1 MQLFGGMSLKQFLH
15 DLIRQSLDRLRE
27 KEKLPLND
35 NDIIKI
41 EKTRDE
47 THGDFATNIAM
58 ILAGKI
64 GAKPRD
70 LAENIIGHIPGSDLV
85 EKIEIAGPGFINF
98 FLTRHAYLQIIG
110 NILTAGKTFG
120 YSDYGKGKSI
130 LIEFVS
136 ANPTG
141 PLHIGHGRG
150 AAYGAATANLLEA
163 IGHKVDREYY
173 INDAGR
179 QMDILAASVYLRYLE
194 RCEVDIHLPEKAYQ
208 GDYVKSI
215 ADKIYDDKKES
226 LKIDPAGLDASLN
239 NETDS
244 EKQLD
249 SLVEYI
255 KRSLGNAN
263 YQYVFDAGLNE
274 ILADINNDLEEFGV
288 VFNNWFSERGLLAGD
303 DVYACIEAL
312 KKNGHL
318 YEADGALWFRSTG
331 FGDEKD
337 RVVIRDN
344 GQLTYFASDIA
355 YHKSKFD
362 RGYDRAINIWG
373 ADHHG
378 YMARIKAALSALKLD
393 ARKLDILLVQFA
405 SLYRGNNKIQMS
417 TRSGQFVTL
426 RELRNEVG
434 KDASRFF
441 YVMRKSEQHL
451 DFDLELAKS
460 QSHDNPVYYIQY
472 AHARICSIKR
482 QMQEKGLQFSLVTD
496 MAELD
501 VLEETHELTLL
512 ATLAAYPEAVLTA
525 ANNYEPHRI
534 GYYLRDLAH
543 EFHTYYNACQILVDD
558 EKLRNARVS
567 LVSAIQQVIQNGL
580 DLLGVSAPEAM

>member
-1 MQLFGGMSLKQFLH
+1 MRLFWGMSLKQVIH
-15 DLIRQSLDRLRE
+15 DLIRQSLGQLA
-27 KEKLPLND
+27 LND
-35 NDIIKI
+35 SDSIKI

-47 THGDFATNIAM
+47 KHGDFATNVAM
-58 ILAGKI
+58 VLAGKT
-64 GAKPRD
+64 GVKPRE
-70 LAENIIGHIPGSDLV
+70 LAEKIISCLPQSDLV
-85 EKIEIAGPGFINF
+85 EKVEIAGPGFINF
-98 FLTRHAYLQIIG
+98 FLTRHAHLQVISEIFTTG
-110 NILTAGKTFG
+110 D
-120 YSDYGKGKSI
+120 SYGRCDHGEGKSI

-163 IGHKVDREYY
+163 TGYKVDREYY

-194 RCEVDIHLPEKAYQ
+194 KCGIDINLPEKAYQ
-208 GDYVKSI
+208 GSYVKSI
-215 ADKIYDDKKES
+215 AEKIHAEKKDV
-226 LKIDPAGLDASLN
+226 LKTDISALNASLN
-239 NETDS
+239 NNTDS

-249 SLVEYI
+249 NLIDFI
-255 KRSLGNAN
+255 KRSLGNEN

-274 ILADINNDLEEFGV
+274 ILADINSDLEEFGV
-288 VFNNWFSERGLLAGD
+288 VFNNWFSERGLLAGA
-303 DVYACIEAL
+303 DVKACIETL

-318 YEADGALWFRSTG
+318 YEADGALWFRSTE

-344 GQLTYFASDIA
+344 GQLTYFATDIA

-362 RGYDRAINIWG
+362 RGYEKAIDIWG

-378 YMARIKAALSALKLD
+378 YMVRVKAALAALKLD
-393 ARKLDILLVQFA
+393 PDKLDILLVQFA
-405 SLYRGNNKIQMS
+405 SLYRGDVKVQMS

-426 RELRNEVG
+426 RELRDEVG

-460 QSHDNPVYYIQY
+460 QSQDNPVYYIQY
-472 AHARICSIKR
+472 AHARICSVKR
-482 QMQEKGLQFSLVTD
+482 QMQEKGYKFTPITETAGL
-496 MAELD
+496 A
-501 VLEETHELTLL
+501 VLEDPHELALL
-512 ATLAAYPEAVLTA
+512 SRLASYPETVFTA
-525 ANNYEPHRI
+525 ATSYEPHQI
-534 GYYLRDLAH
+534 GYFLRDLAN
-543 EFHTYYNACQILVDD
+543 EFHTYYNACQILVDN
-558 EKLRNARVS
+558 EILRNARLS
-567 LVSAIQQVIQNGL
+567 LISAAQQVIKNGL
-580 DLLGVSAPEAM
+580 TLLGVSAPESM

>member
-1 MQLFGGMSLKQFLH
+1 MKQVLH
-15 DLIRQSLDRLRE
+15 DLIRQSLNRLGE
-27 KEKLPLND
+27 KEKLALND
-35 NDIIKI
+35 NDATKI
-41 EKTRDE
+41 EKPRDE
-47 THGDFATNIAM
+47 KHGDFSANTALVMSTQINLTPRKIAE
-58 ILAGKI
+58 KI
-64 GAKPRD
+64 V
-70 LAENIIGHIPGSDLV
+70 ENIPATDFI

-98 FLTRHAYLQIIG
+98 FLTRHAHLQVI
-110 NILTAGKTFG
+110 NTILTSGDT
-120 YSDYGKGKSI
+120 YGRSGHGEGKSI

-163 IGHKVDREYY
+163 IGYKVDREYY

-179 QMDILAASVYLRYLE
+179 QMDILAVSVYLRYLE
-194 RCEVDIHLPEKAYQ
+194 KCGVDIRLPGKAYQ

-215 ADKIYDDKKES
+215 AGKIYDEKIES
-226 LKIDPAGLDASLN
+226 LKTDTIGLDALLN
-239 NETDS
+239 NETDC

-249 SLVEYI
+249 SLIEYI
-255 KRSLGNAN
+255 KRALGHAN
-263 YQYVFDAGLNE
+263 YEYVFDAGLNE
-274 ILADINNDLEEFGV
+274 ILADINNDLDEFGV
-288 VFNNWFSERGLLAGD
+288 VFNSWFSERGLLASD
-303 DVYACIEAL
+303 DVHACIGTL

-318 YEADGALWFRSTG
+318 YEADGALWFRSTE

-362 RGYDRAINIWG
+362 RGYDRAIDIWG

-378 YMARIKAALSALKLD
+378 YMARIKAALSALKID
-393 ARKLDILLVQFA
+393 TQKLDILLVQFA
-405 SLYRGNNKIQMS
+405 SLYRGSHKVQMS

-426 RELRNEVG
+426 RELRDEVG

-441 YVMRKSEQHL
+441 YVTRKSDQHL

-460 QSHDNPVYYIQY
+460 QSQDNPVYYIQY

-482 QMQEKGLQFSLVTD
+482 QMQEKGFRFSLVTD
-496 MAELD
+496 VAEL
-501 VLEETHELTLL
+501 VMLEETHEHKLL
-512 ATLAAYPEAVLTA
+512 ARLSAYPETVLTA
-525 ANNYEPHRI
+525 AGNYEPHQI
-534 GYYLRDLAH
+534 GYYLRDLAY
-543 EFHTYYNACQILVDD
+543 EFHTYYNACQILVED

-580 DLLGVSAPEAM
+580 FLLGVSSPEAM

>member
-1 MQLFGGMSLKQFLH
+1 MSLKQIIH
-15 DLIRQSLDRLRE
+15 DLIRQSLKRLAE
-27 KEKLPLND
+27 KEKLALND
-35 NDIIKI
+35 SDRIKI

-47 THGDFATNIAM
+47 KHGDFATNVAM
-58 ILAGKI
+58 VIAGKT
-64 GAKPRD
+64 GVKPRE
-70 LAENIIGHIPGSDLV
+70 LAEKIISHIPESELV

-98 FLTRHAYLQIIG
+98 FLTRHAHLQIISEIFTSG
-110 NILTAGKTFG
+110 DSFG
-120 YSDYGKGKSI
+120 RCGHGEGKSI

-150 AAYGAATANLLEA
+150 AAYGAATANLLDA
-163 IGHKVDREYY
+163 IGYKVDREYY

-194 RCEVDIHLPEKAYQ
+194 TCGIDINLPEKAYQ
-208 GDYVKSI
+208 GDYIKTIAEKIHAEKS
-215 ADKIYDDKKES
+215 DT
-226 LKIDPAGLDASLN
+226 LKSDISGLNASLN
-239 NETDS
+239 NTDS

-249 SLVEYI
+249 NLIDHI
-255 KRSLGNAN
+255 KRSLGNDN

-288 VFNNWFSERGLLAGD
+288 VFNNWFSERGLLASD
-303 DVYACIEAL
+303 DVKACIETL
-312 KKNGHL
+312 KKNGYL
-318 YEADGALWFRSTG
+318 YEADGALWFRSTE

-344 GQLTYFASDIA
+344 GQLTYFATDIA

-362 RGYDRAINIWG
+362 RGYDNAIDIWG

-378 YMARIKAALSALKLD
+378 YMARIKASLSALKID
-393 ARKLDILLVQFA
+393 PQKLDILLVQFA
-405 SLYRGNNKIQMS
+405 SLYRGDIKVQMS

-426 RELRNEVG
+426 RELRDEVG

-460 QSHDNPVYYIQY
+460 QSQDNPVYYIQY
-472 AHARICSIKR
+472 AHARICSVKR
-482 QMQEKGLQFSLVTD
+482 QMQEKGYEFTPITETVGL
-496 MAELD
+496 AI
-501 VLEETHELTLL
+501 LEDPHELALL
-512 ATLAAYPEAVLTA
+512 SRLSSYPETVFTA
-525 ANNYEPHRI
+525 ATSHEPHQI
-534 GYYLRDLAH
+534 GYYLRDLAN
-543 EFHTYYNACQILVDD
+543 EFHTYYNACQILVDN
-558 EKLRNARVS
+558 EKLRNARLS
-567 LVSAIQQVIQNGL
+567 LISAVQQVIKNGL
-580 DLLGVSAPEAM
+580 ELLGVSAPEAM